1 MFWYGNGFDNGGG
14 WGYALMIIGML
25 VFWGLVI
32 GGVVLLFRQP
42 DRRDRVAGGMV
53 PAHRTAEQLLAER
66 FARGEID
73 EHEYHQRL
81 DTLRGGPRPLV
92 KP

>member
-1 MFWYGNGFDNGGG
+1 MWWYGKGMNA
-14 WGYALMIIGML
+14 WGYTLMTISMVL
-25 VFWGLVI
+25 FWGLVMY
-32 GGVVLLFRQP
+32 GVTALVRY
-42 DRRDRVAGGMV
+42 
-53 PAHRTAEQLLAER
+53 PAPGNRSVTARPTAEQLLAER

-81 DTLRGGPRPLV
+81 DALRRGPRPLV

>member
-1 MFWYGNGFDNGGG
+1 MEMWWYGNGMNA
-14 WGYALMIIGML
+14 WSYTLMTVSMVL
-25 VFWGLVI
+25 FWGLI
-32 GGVVLLFRQP
+32 IYGLTAWGRYPARGDRSGGARP
-42 DRRDRVAGGMV
+42 
-53 PAHRTAEQLLAER
+53 TAEQLLAER

-81 DTLRGGPRPLV
+81 DTLHGGSRPLV

>member
-1 MFWYGNGFDNGGG
+1 MMWWYGNGMNA
-14 WGYALMIIGML
+14 WGYTLMTVSMVL
-25 VFWGLVI
+25 FWGLVI
-32 GGVVLLFRQP
+32 YGVTALIRYP
-42 DRRDRVAGGMV
+42 ANGDRWVAAR
-53 PAHRTAEQLLAER
+53 PTAEQVLAER

-81 DTLRGGPRPLV
+81 DALRGGPRPLL